1 VLVDRDE
8 DSELADLF
16 ETVDAEEN
24 ERTKCGV
31 GVTCTAVELSAPVSK
46 FPFYSSLGFCLQ
58 APLFCCQYCCVAV
71 SMT

>member
-24 ERTKCGV
+24 EREECGV
-31 GVTCTAVELSAPVSK
+31 GAVELSAPVSNLH
-46 FPFYSSLGFCLQ
+46 FTRQ
-58 APLFCCQYCCVAV
+58 
-71 SMT
+71 